1 MPHGVPH
8 PLSAR
13 RFPAL
18 RALTAGATLLV
29 LLFFLCAVFLSG
41 TVSTAD
47 AQSDEAALFTEGY
60 QAYLKGDTDKAI
72 AVLTSVLKQY
82 PNGKVND
89 LVLYWLGKSYQK
101 AGRTQEAIAAF
112 RELKVKYPRSSMYGH
127 TLRQLAA
134 LEKPLAEKAPAV
146 RETKPAMKPPAPKP
160 VPAPEGPPKV
170 KAKPVPKP
178 EAPPRAVAKPEPA
191 PPAKPGVPPQVGEKE
206 PAKSARQKAIESYER
221 IIREAPDSPEAA
233 KARERLADLRAGAK
247 PAPGKPGRRLPPVA
261 PTRPPLAAPPAG
273 ETVFLVVERVASVDV
288 AEVRAQY
295 VATSGD
301 TIVVPFVITNRGN
314 AEDAFQLTSTLPP
327 SFQPAF
333 FHDVEGTGQVR
344 AEEPSVTETP
354 RLGIGQKAR
363 FVLRARVPVEMSDGV
378 AQAFEI
384 KATSRFDPSVSQAAP
399 TALVASAPS
408 LRGTLLVDRTN
419 VKPGDTLSY
428 TLSLT
433 NAGSA
438 DARSA
443 RLVVTYP
450 GALRLTGTAPS
461 ATSMDS
467 ELHTVTW
474 ELVRMPPN
482 DRRAVRLDFR
492 VGEDALADQDIVIRA
507 LLQSPVGEQTVSV
520 VSLVTKIEAVAG
532 VRVVGAEAPRT
543 VFPRETVYVPFTVRN
558 TGNGP
563 DRFALR
569 TQSDLGA
576 GVTLVED
583 RNHDGVRQP
592 DEPVVD
598 TTRLLNPQEE
608 LTLLAELAVPSDAM
622 DAKQHPVRLV
632 AASERSRSVVSESG
646 RLLVVARP
654 VVAVATQIASK
665 EGIPGKVFSYQLVCT
680 NTGTSPAKR
689 VLVSESLSPELE
701 YVDAQPRPGQI
712 EGQRLAWEITDLGS
726 GQQEILTVGVRVKAG
741 IPAGT
746 PIRKTTQVR
755 YRDLRDQVYE
765 SGPSREAP

>member
-1 MPHGVPH
+1 MPH
-8 PLSAR
+8 PLPAR
-13 RFPAL
+13 RVPAL
-18 RALTAGATLLV
+18 QALTAGATLLA
-29 LLFFLCAVFLSG
+29 LLFFFCAVFLSG
-41 TVSTAD
+41 TVSTTD
-47 AQSDEAALFTEGY
+47 AQTDEAALFTEGY

-160 VPAPEGPPKV
+160 VPAPEAPPKV

-178 EAPPRAVAKPEPA
+178 EAPPRVVAKPEPT
-191 PPAKPGVPPQVGEKE
+191 PPAKPVVPPQVGEKE

-233 KARERLADLRAGAK
+233 KARERLAELLAAEK
-247 PAPGKPGRRLPPVA
+247 PAPGKPRRVPPPVAPTRPPMA

-301 TIVVPFVITNRGN
+301 SIVVPFVVTNRGN

-354 RLGIGQKAR
+354 RLGIGQTAR
-363 FVLRARVPVEMSDGV
+363 FGLGARVPVEMSDGV

-399 TALVASAPS
+399 ATLVGSAPS

-419 VKPGDTLSY
+419 VKPRDNRSY
-428 TLSLT
+428 TLPLT
-433 NAGSA
+433 DAGAA
-438 DARSA
+438 DARSG
-443 RLVVTYP
+443 RLV
-450 GALRLTGTAPS
+450 G
-461 ATSMDS
+461 
-467 ELHTVTW
+467 
-474 ELVRMPPN
+474 
-482 DRRAVRLDFR
+482 
-492 VGEDALADQDIVIRA
+492 
-507 LLQSPVGEQTVSV
+507 
-520 VSLVTKIEAVAG
+520 
-532 VRVVGAEAPRT
+532 
-543 VFPRETVYVPFTVRN
+543 
-558 TGNGP
+558 
-563 DRFALR
+563 
-569 TQSDLGA
+569 
-576 GVTLVED
+576 
-583 RNHDGVRQP
+583 
-592 DEPVVD
+592 
-598 TTRLLNPQEE
+598 
-608 LTLLAELAVPSDAM
+608 
-622 DAKQHPVRLV
+622 
-632 AASERSRSVVSESG
+632 
-646 RLLVVARP
+646 
-654 VVAVATQIASK
+654 
-665 EGIPGKVFSYQLVCT
+665 
-680 NTGTSPAKR
+680 
-689 VLVSESLSPELE
+689 
-701 YVDAQPRPGQI
+701 
-712 EGQRLAWEITDLGS
+712 
-726 GQQEILTVGVRVKAG
+726 
-741 IPAGT
+741 
-746 PIRKTTQVR
+746 
-755 YRDLRDQVYE
+755 
-765 SGPSREAP
+765 